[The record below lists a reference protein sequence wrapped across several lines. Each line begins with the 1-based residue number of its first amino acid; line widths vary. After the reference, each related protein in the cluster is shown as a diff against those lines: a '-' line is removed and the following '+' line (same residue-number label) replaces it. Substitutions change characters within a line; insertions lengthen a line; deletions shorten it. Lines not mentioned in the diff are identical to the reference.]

1 MVASTGNVISNWLVS
16 KGRVPPIDHTVG
28 PLACLPSNLFRANRP
43 RLQNICSHRAT
54 LWSPDPVLLPAA
66 CQSVGLKIGDVGTV
80 DERGRFEVFFNILEP
95 SPGISG
101 SLPLNFPP
109 VVEND
114 TRCVDQDLLPR
125 EVVSS
130 PGTPW
135 NVDQLDMLTVA
146 DIR

>member
-1 MVASTGNVISNWLVS
+1 M
-16 KGRVPPIDHTVG
+16 PPFES
-28 PLACLPSNLFRANRP
+28 LPCEQAAFAKHLFTQGYP
-43 RLQNICSHRAT
+43 